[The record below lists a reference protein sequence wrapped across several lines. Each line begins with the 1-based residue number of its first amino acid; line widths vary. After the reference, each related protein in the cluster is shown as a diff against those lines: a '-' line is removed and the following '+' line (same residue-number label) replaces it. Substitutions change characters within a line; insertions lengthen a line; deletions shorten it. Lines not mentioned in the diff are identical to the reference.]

1 MSEISIRETQGIYT
15 DGNARAGSSV
25 YRLMNNQSRN
35 PRIRSKRNLLLPI
48 ILLVLSIVAACNLT
62 SGLFSSAVSYPGILV
77 TADPLATATATPFA
91 PIQPTQISN
100 VNSTQIPT
108 LLPSAMYPYA
118 WGPFNAPAEPSAIEI
133 PPPVAS
139 IPQSENAVN
148 IILLGSDQRPKDG
161 GFRTDTMVI
170 LMLDPD
176 NKTATMFSLPRDLYI
191 YIPGWR
197 VDRINTAD
205 IRGGAEWVF
214 DAVEYNFGIQLD
226 YWARAN
232 FNGFT
237 TAIDTL
243 GGIQVHVSN
252 YVYDRCGDINYE
264 YYPGSYQM
272 DGFTALCYVRM
283 RKRTSDFD
291 RLRRQ
296 QEVVQ
301 AIFERVLRLDGLSRV
316 PDFYN
321 QFNYLVQTNLTLEDI
336 LPLVPLGTSLAS
348 DTSKIHRF
356 TIGPDLVTHF
366 RVPYSGA
373 AVLLPDREA
382 IQAALLDTMNP

>member
-1 MSEISIRETQGIYT
+1 
-15 DGNARAGSSV
+15 
-25 YRLMNNQSRN
+25 MNQQSRN
-35 PRIRSKRNLLLPI
+35 PQPRSRKNLLLPLL
-48 ILLVLSIVAACNLT
+48 LLVVFVGVGCNFI
-62 SGLFSSAVSYPGILV
+62 SGLFSSAVSYPGVLV
-77 TADPLATATATPFA
+77 TADPLATTTATPFS
-91 PIQPTQISN
+91 PLQPTEA
-100 VNSTQIPT
+100 TQESLVDIPT
-108 LLPSAMYPYA
+108 ALPSPTYPYA
-118 WGPFNAPAEPSAIEI
+118 WGPFNPPAEPSAIEI

-148 IILLGSDQRPKDG
+148 IILLGSDQRPDDG

-176 NKTATMFSLPRDLYI
+176 NKMATMFSLPRDLYV

-205 IRGGAEWVF
+205 VRGGAEWVF

-226 YWARAN
+226 YWARVN
-232 FNGFT
+232 FSGFT

-243 GGIQVHVSN
+243 GGIQVQIGN
-252 YVYDRCGDINYE
+252 YVSDRCGDFNYE
-264 YYPGSYQM
+264 YYPGTYHM

-301 AIFERVLRLDGLSRV
+301 AIFNRVLSLDGLSRV
-316 PDFYN
+316 PDLYN
-321 QFNYLVQTNLTLEDI
+321 KFNYLVQTNITLEDI

-348 DTSKIHRF
+348 DTSRIHRL
-356 TIGPDLVTHF
+356 TIGPDLVTPF

-373 AVLLPDREA
+373 AVLLPDRDA
-382 IQAALLDTMNP
+382 IQAALLAAITP